1 VINIVI
7 KIIKMKKSI
16 FAIFALVLL
25 VLPTIAFAAV
35 EDDICILLNRIKT
48 ILLVVGIGIAVI
60 LIVVG
65 GIMYMTS
72 QGDDEKAGK
81 AKKLIINALIGVAI
95 MLVALVLVTWV
106 QSLLTGAGMG
116 GVFAPNPCISQ

>member
-1 VINIVI
+1 
-7 KIIKMKKSI
+7 MKKSI
-16 FAIFALVLL
+16 FAIFALMLL

-48 ILLVVGIGIAVI
+48 ILLVVGIGVAVI

-116 GVFAPNPCISQ
+116 GVFVPSPCITQ

>member
-1 VINIVI
+1 
-7 KIIKMKKSI
+7 MKKTF
-16 FAIFALVLL
+16 FAVFALMLL
-25 VLPTIAFAAV
+25 VLPTFALAAGENV
-35 EDDICILLNRIKT
+35 EDGICNLLNRIKT
-48 ILLVVGIGIAVI
+48 ILIVVGVGIAVI
-60 LIVVG
+60 LIIVG

-106 QSLLTGAGMG
+106 QSLITSTGLGP
-116 GVFAPNPCISQ
+116 VFGQTNCVTQTY

>member
-1 VINIVI
+1 
-7 KIIKMKKSI
+7 MKKYI
-16 FAIFALVLL
+16 FAIFALTLL

-35 EDDICILLNRIKT
+35 EDDICVLLNRIKT

-60 LIVVG
+60 FIVVG

-95 MLVALVLVTWV
+95 MLVALVLVSWV
-106 QSLLTGAGMG
+106 QSLLSGSGIG
-116 GVFAPNPCISQ
+116 NVFGPNPCISNF